1 MAGAGQSFGATDS
14 PWFWTGSKLEGFV
27 DEAFARSVWSGV
39 KSRAELEALEAR
51 HCGAPSVAAMR
62 EKYPRAQDQKTYVE
76 YARNNVDPTGDL
88 GKCIDIRAAKYLY
101 GRAYFQA
108 QNAAFKVKPYP
119 AQWPP
124 VTEAFCAKT
133 KDAEWRVLGTSCS
146 DIPDWREDS
155 RKAKDAARAA
165 RKD

>member
-1 MAGAGQSFGATDS
+1 MAGPGQSFGATDS
-14 PWFWTGSKLEGFV
+14 PWFGLNSKLGGFV

-39 KSRAELEALEAR
+39 KTRAELEALEAR

-62 EKYPRAQDQKTYVE
+62 EKHPGPEDQKTYVE

-88 GKCIDIRAAKYLY
+88 GKCIDIRAAKSLY

-108 QNAAFKVKPYP
+108 QRAAFKVKPYP

-124 VTEAFCAKT
+124 VTETFCT
-133 KDAEWRVLGTSCS
+133 KYKELYVLGASCS
-146 DIPDWREDS
+146 DIPDWREDN
-155 RKAKDAARAA
+155 RKAKDAERAA